1 MRPTILYCTQII
13 INSSLRQK
21 KVKHLAQWKETMLE
35 TGIDQLLEIISE
47 RKSVSVNDLSKE
59 LSLSVET
66 IETWAEILSKENII
80 SIEYDH
86 SGKLIL
92 TNKIKNVKE
101 KKNKVEGLRDEVD
114 SEVAGIEQNVK
125 EEAKIMREEHNSIE
139 KFEEVVKKE
148 YGDSLKLENKLK
160 EISARE
166 ENLKKLL
173 KIIEAEESKI
183 KKENFNINQIIKNKI
198 TQIKKTE
205 QNLKS
210 FETQKDRLFKDIEII
225 KRLSKAINK
234 EHPSD
239 MAGKIEE
246 IEKDILDIRKQ
257 SRSLDKKYSIIR
269 KIICKI

>member
-1 MRPTILYCTQII
+1 MVYVL
-13 INSSLRQK
+13 
-21 KVKHLAQWKETMLE
+21 
-35 TGIDQLLEIISE
+35 
-47 RKSVSVNDLSKE
+47 
-59 LSLSVET
+59 
-66 IETWAEILSKENII
+66 
-80 SIEYDH
+80 
-86 SGKLIL
+86 
-92 TNKIKNVKE
+92 
-101 KKNKVEGLRDEVD
+101 
-114 SEVAGIEQNVK
+114 
-125 EEAKIMREEHNSIE
+125 
-139 KFEEVVKKE
+139 
-148 YGDSLKLENKLK
+148 LENKLK

-173 KIIEAEESKI
+173 KIIEEEESEI
-183 KKENFNINQIIKNKI
+183 KKENITINQIIKNKI
-198 TQIKKTE
+198 NQIKKTE

-239 MAGKIEE
+239 MAAKIEE